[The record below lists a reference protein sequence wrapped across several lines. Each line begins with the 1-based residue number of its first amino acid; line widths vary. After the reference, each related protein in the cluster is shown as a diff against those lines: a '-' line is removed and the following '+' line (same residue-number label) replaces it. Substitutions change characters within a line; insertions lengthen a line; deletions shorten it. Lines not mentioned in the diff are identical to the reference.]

1 VAAHPANG
9 VRRILWIVALFASL
23 PLCGTAWAHTLDVNT
38 AQIALQDGRVEVTLE
53 IDLLGLVIAA
63 NPQHADATSLAILD
77 EFALT
82 LAVQRSRSLL
92 QSGSHL
98 RLDGKAIPL
107 TLSGFPAVGDI
118 RFMAASASASAAA
131 NSQTHAQLVT
141 LRFLATRPFSGVRNV
156 DLVLPKEAGSVLMT
170 FVQPATSLAAAGGR
184 ATFSVLGPQPS
195 PAARPGTSAASK

>member
-1 VAAHPANG
+1 MTAHPANG
-9 VRRILWIVALFASL
+9 VRRLLWIVALCASL

-38 AQIALQDGRVEVTLE
+38 AQIALQGGRIEVTLE

-107 TLSGFPAVGDI
+107 TLSGFPSVGDI
-118 RFMAASASASAAA
+118 RFMAASASATAD

-141 LRFLATRPFSGVRNV
+141 LRFLATRPVSGVRNV